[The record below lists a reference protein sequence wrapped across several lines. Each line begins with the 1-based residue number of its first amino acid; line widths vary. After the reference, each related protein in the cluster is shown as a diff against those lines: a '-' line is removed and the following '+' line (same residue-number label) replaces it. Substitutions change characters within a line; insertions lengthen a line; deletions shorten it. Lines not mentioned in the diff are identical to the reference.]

1 MCIVVAVITL
11 GYFLKLQRTVYQG
24 KSGGA
29 AEKKE
34 APSGMLAPMAVL
46 ALAAIFTGILLVPG
60 IREASVDRAVD
71 VMENFSYTDIAIGE

>member
-1 MCIVVAVITL
+1 
-11 GYFLKLQRTVYQG
+11 
-24 KSGGA
+24 
-29 AEKKE
+29 
-34 APSGMLAPMAVL
+34 MLAPMAVL